1 MNSLQVFGFRLQGL
15 GFRVQGLVHVNSLS
29 RVSKICVWGWRL
41 LGVFHDRFN
50 EGIESSVIMLAGV
63 YVDVVSFAYRNA
75 LEIVES
81 EVRRIHSLRNL
92 YGSFP
97 K

>member
-1 MNSLQVFGFRLQGL
+1 M
-15 GFRVQGLVHVNSLS
+15 NSLS

-63 YVDVVSFAYRNA
+63 YVDVVFFAYRKMRWKLSSRKFVEFTHYGTNIKICTLR
-75 LEIVES
+75 LEIAQKPCIV
-81 EVRRIHSLRNL
+81 
-92 YGSFP
+92 
-97 K
+97 